1 MGILTPYMLRLR
13 MCGILPL
20 VPLYAL
26 LEKYLTIARK
36 LVLLAYVGD
45 VLDFEVEKE
54 AKAEMKF

>member
-1 MGILTPYMLRLR
+1 